1 MDLKSFVAGSFL
13 MLDGGMGTMLM
24 QAGMPAGSL
33 PELMNLTHPEV
44 VTAVHKKYVDAGTD
58 MVLTCTFGANEKKMA
73 GCGHEIEEVITAAV
87 ANARASGAK
96 FVALDI
102 GPIGQ
107 LLMPSGTLSFDEAY
121 GIFARQIRCGVSCG
135 VDAIYLETM
144 SDLLEAKAAV
154 LAAHALCDLPVFVTL
169 TYESSGRT
177 FLGVSPECA
186 ARTLQGLGVSAI
198 GINCSLG
205 PKEILPIARRLA
217 AVASVPMII
226 KPNAGLPDMS
236 SGTAVY
242 DITPADFAAYA
253 ADYLALGFSI
263 FGGCCGTNP
272 DYIRSVR
279 SALEGQAVPQPE
291 AKRICALCSG
301 TRYVELTDETVF
313 GERVSPADNEELAEA
328 LEEEDVET
336 IVDLA
341 MEQADDGAQIIYVN
355 LGMTDVEEEALL
367 PTAVREMQGVIDLPL
382 QLDSRDPAALE
393 AALRCYSG
401 TPLVSLSTDPDSLT
415 VLLPLAARYGAMVAA
430 APADGADSLAESE
443 NIVSAAAACGMPP
456 ERILMRNIPEN
467 QKSAVLSLG
476 VRLYPSC

>member
-1 MDLKSFVAGSFL
+1 MDLKSFVADSFL

-33 PELMNLTHPEV
+33 PELMNLSHPEV

-58 MVLTCTFGANEKKMA
+58 MVITCTFGANEKKMA

-107 LLMPSGTLSFDEAY
+107 LLMPSGTLSFEEAY
-121 GIFARQIRCGVSCG
+121 DIFARQIRCGVSCG

-144 SDLLEAKAAV
+144 SDLLEVKAAV
-154 LAAHALCDLPVFVTL
+154 LAAKDLCRLPVFATL

-217 AVASVPMII
+217 AVTSIPMII

-253 ADYLALGFSI
+253 KEYLALGFSI

-279 SALEGQAVPQPE
+279 SALEGQTVPQPE

-301 TRYVELTDETVF
+301 TRYVELSDETVF
-313 GERVSPADNEELAEA
+313 GARVSPSDNEDLADA
-328 LEEEDVET
+328 LAEEDVET

-341 MEQADDGAQIIYVN
+341 MEQADEGAEIIYVN
-355 LGMTDVEEEALL
+355 LGMPDVEEAALL

-393 AALRCYSG
+393 AALRCYNG
-401 TPLVSLSTDPDSLT
+401 TPLVSLSTDSDSLT
-415 VLLPLAARYGAMVAA
+415 VLLPIAARYGAMVTA
-430 APADGADSLAESE
+430 APADGADSLAETE
-443 NIVSAAAACGMPP
+443 KLVSAAAACGMPP
-456 ERILMRNIPEN
+456 ERILMENIPEN

-476 VRLYPSC
+476 VQLYPSC